1 MQLIIIEENDAGQ
14 RFDKFLHKCLPK
26 APNSFLYKMLRKK
39 NITLN
44 GKKAEGKEIL
54 KLSDEVKFFLAD
66 ETYQKFADE
75 EPSNGNEAKTSL
87 KTSEYEKAYETLKG
101 IQVVYEDHHVLVLNK
116 PMNVLSQKAV
126 PEDLSLNEWVIGY
139 LLHTKAITAEGLKRF
154 KPSICNR
161 LDRNTTGLVL
171 AGKTL
176 AGSQM
181 LSELLKQRNVHKYYR
196 LFVKGRLEKECL
208 IEGYLSKDNA
218 SNKVTISNKS
228 TDKKNTLEKESYI
241 QTFYKPIKVFKDKTL
256 LEVEL
261 ITGKTHQIRAH
272 LASIEHPL
280 IGDFKYGDRRFN
292 QHYKERFGVQSQLL
306 HAYRVVFPMLDTPFD
321 TLSEK
326 ELTAPLPAIFD
337 KLSSEN

>member
-1 MQLIIIEENDAGQ
+1 MQLITIEENDAGQ

-54 KLSDEVKFFLAD
+54 SLSDEVKFFLSD
-66 ETYQKFADE
+66 ETYQKFAGE
-75 EPSNGNEAKTSL
+75 ESAAECH
-87 KTSEYEKAYETLKG
+87 EFEKAYEALKG
-101 IQVVYEDHHVLVLNK
+101 IEVVYEDHHILVLNK
-116 PMNVLSQKAV
+116 PVNVLSQKAV

-139 LLHTKAITAEGLKRF
+139 LLKTGSITAEGLKRF
-154 KPSICNR
+154 KPSVCNR

-181 LSELLKQRNVHKYYR
+181 LSELLKERTVHKYYR
-196 LFVKGRLEKECL
+196 LFVKGRLEEECL

-218 SNKVTISNKS
+218 SNKVSISPKS
-228 TDKKNTLEKESYI
+228 SSSKLSSEKESYI
-241 QTFYKPIKVFKDKTL
+241 QTFYKPVKVYEDKTL

-272 LASIEHPL
+272 LASIGHPL

-292 QHYKERFGVQSQLL
+292 QKYKEHYGVQFQLL
-306 HAYRVVFPMLDTPFD
+306 HAYRVVFPKLESPFES
-321 TLSEK
+321 LSEK

-337 KLSSEN
+337 KLSSEH

>member
-1 MQLIIIEENDAGQ
+1 MQLITIEENDAGQ

-44 GKKAEGKEIL
+44 GKKAEGREIL
-54 KLSDEVKFFLAD
+54 ALSDEVKFFLSD
-66 ETYQKFADE
+66 ETYQKFAGE
-75 EPSNGNEAKTSL
+75 ETGAEC
-87 KTSEYEKAYETLKG
+87 SEFKKAYETLKG
-101 IQVVYEDHHVLVLNK
+101 IDVIYEDHHILVLNK
-116 PMNVLSQKAV
+116 PVNVLSQKAV

-139 LLHTKAITAEGLKRF
+139 LLKKECITAERLKRF
-154 KPSICNR
+154 KPSVCNR

-196 LFVKGRLEKECL
+196 LFVKGKLEEESL
-208 IEGYLSKDNA
+208 IEGYLVKDNA
-218 SNKVTISNKS
+218 SNKVTISSKS
-228 TDKKNTLEKESYI
+228 SSEINSPEKESYI
-241 QTFYKPIKVFKDKTL
+241 QTFYKPIKVYENITL

-272 LASIEHPL
+272 LASIGHPL
-280 IGDFKYGDRRFN
+280 IGDFKYGDRRIN
-292 QHYKERFGVQSQLL
+292 QTYKERFGVQFQLL
-306 HAYRVVFPMLDTPFD
+306 HAYRVVFPKLEVPFEA
-321 TLSEK
+321 LSDK
-326 ELTAPLPAIFD
+326 ELIAPLPAIFD
-337 KLSSEN
+337 KISSES

>member
-1 MQLIIIEENDAGQ
+1 MQLITIEENDAGQ

-54 KLSDEVKFFLAD
+54 SLSDEVKFFLSD
-66 ETYQKFADE
+66 ETYQKFAGE
-75 EPSNGNEAKTSL
+75 ESAAECH
-87 KTSEYEKAYETLKG
+87 EFEKAYEALKG
-101 IQVVYEDHHVLVLNK
+101 IEVVYEDHHILVLNK
-116 PMNVLSQKAV
+116 PVNVLSHKAV

-139 LLHTKAITAEGLKRF
+139 LLKTGSITAEGLKRF
-154 KPSICNR
+154 KPSVCNR

-171 AGKTL
+171 AGKSL
-176 AGSQM
+176 AGIQM
-181 LSELLKQRNVHKYYR
+181 LSELLKQRNVHKFYR

-218 SNKVTISNKS
+218 SNKVSISNNSSKENS
-228 TDKKNTLEKESYI
+228 VEKESYI
-241 QTFYKPIKVFKDKTL
+241 QTYYKPLKIFDDKTL

-272 LASIEHPL
+272 LASIGHPL

-292 QHYKERFGVQSQLL
+292 QKYKEQFGIQFQLL
-306 HAYRVVFPMLDTPFD
+306 HAYRIVFPAMEAPFD
-321 TLSEK
+321 NLSNK
-326 ELTAPLPAIFD
+326 ELIAPLPAIFD
-337 KLSSEN
+337 RISSES

>member
-1 MQLIIIEENDAGQ
+1 MQLITIAENDAGQ
-14 RFDKFLHKCLPK
+14 RFDKFLHKCLPQ
-26 APNSFLYKMLRKK
+26 APNSFIYKMLRKK

-54 KLSDEVKFFLAD
+54 KLSDEVKFFLSD
-66 ETYQKFADE
+66 ETFQKFAGTE
-75 EPSNGNEAKTSL
+75 TTAEC
-87 KTSEYEKAYETLKG
+87 SEYEKAYEALKG
-101 IQVVYEDHHVLVLNK
+101 IEVIYEDHHILVLNK
-116 PMNVLSQKAV
+116 PVNVLSQKAV

-139 LLHTKAITAEGLKRF
+139 LLQQGSISAEELKRF
-154 KPSICNR
+154 KPSVCNR

-181 LSELLKQRNVHKYYR
+181 LSELLKERTVHKYYR

-218 SNKVTISNKS
+218 SNKVSITSKS
-228 TDKKNTLEKESYI
+228 SSSKLSSEKESYI
-241 QTFYKPIKVFKDKTL
+241 QTFYKPVKVYEDKTL

-272 LASIEHPL
+272 LASIGHPL

-292 QHYKERFGVQSQLL
+292 KKYKEHFGVQFQLL
-306 HAYRVVFPMLDTPFD
+306 HAYRIVFPKLEAPFEA
-321 TLSEK
+321 LSEK

-337 KLSSEN
+337 KLSSEH

>member
-1 MQLIIIEENDAGQ
+1 MQLITIEKNDAGQ

-54 KLSDEVKFFLAD
+54 SLSDEVKFFLSD
-66 ETYQKFADE
+66 ETYQKFAGE
-75 EPSNGNEAKTSL
+75 ESAAECH
-87 KTSEYEKAYETLKG
+87 EFEKAYEALKG
-101 IQVVYEDHHVLVLNK
+101 IEVVYEDHHILVLNK
-116 PMNVLSQKAV
+116 PVNVLSQKAV

-139 LLHTKAITAEGLKRF
+139 LLKTGSITAEGLKRF
-154 KPSICNR
+154 KPSVCNR

-171 AGKTL
+171 AGKSL
-176 AGSQM
+176 AGIQM
-181 LSELLKQRNVHKYYR
+181 LSELLKQRNVHKFYR

-218 SNKVTISNKS
+218 SNKVSISNNSSKENS
-228 TDKKNTLEKESYI
+228 VEKESYI
-241 QTFYKPIKVFKDKTL
+241 QTYYKPLKIFDDKTL

-272 LASIEHPL
+272 LASIGHPL

-292 QHYKERFGVQSQLL
+292 QKYKEQFGIQFQLL
-306 HAYRVVFPMLDTPFD
+306 HAYRIVFPAMEASFD
-321 TLSEK
+321 NLSNK
-326 ELTAPLPAIFD
+326 ELIAPLPAIFD
-337 KLSSEN
+337 RISSES

>member
-1 MQLIIIEENDAGQ
+1 MQLITIEENDAGQ

-54 KLSDEVKFFLAD
+54 SLSDEVKFFLSD
-66 ETYQKFADE
+66 ETYQKFAGE
-75 EPSNGNEAKTSL
+75 ESTAECH
-87 KTSEYEKAYETLKG
+87 EFEKAYEALKG
-101 IQVVYEDHHVLVLNK
+101 IEVVYEDHHILVLNK
-116 PMNVLSQKAV
+116 PVNVLSQKAV

-139 LLHTKAITAEGLKRF
+139 LLKTGSITAEGLKRF
-154 KPSICNR
+154 KPSVCNR

-171 AGKTL
+171 AGKSL
-176 AGSQM
+176 AGIQM
-181 LSELLKQRNVHKYYR
+181 LSELLKQRNVHKFYR

-218 SNKVTISNKS
+218 SNKVSISNNSSKENS
-228 TDKKNTLEKESYI
+228 VEKEAYI
-241 QTFYKPIKVFKDKTL
+241 QTYYKPLKIFDDKTL

-272 LASIEHPL
+272 LASIGHPL

-292 QHYKERFGVQSQLL
+292 QKYKERFGIQFQLL
-306 HAYRVVFPMLDTPFD
+306 HAYRIVFPAMEAPFD
-321 TLSEK
+321 NLSNK
-326 ELTAPLPAIFD
+326 ELIAPLPAIFD
-337 KLSSEN
+337 RISSES

>member
-1 MQLIIIEENDAGQ
+1 MQLITIEENDAGQ

-54 KLSDEVKFFLAD
+54 SLSDEVKFFLSD
-66 ETYQKFADE
+66 ETYQKFAGE
-75 EPSNGNEAKTSL
+75 ESAAECH
-87 KTSEYEKAYETLKG
+87 EFEKAYEALKG
-101 IQVVYEDHHVLVLNK
+101 IEVVYEDHHILVLNK
-116 PMNVLSQKAV
+116 PVNVLSQKAV

-139 LLHTKAITAEGLKRF
+139 LLKTGSITAEGLKRF
-154 KPSICNR
+154 KPSVCNR

-171 AGKTL
+171 AGKSL
-176 AGSQM
+176 AGTQM
-181 LSELLKQRNVHKYYR
+181 LSELLKQRNVHKFYR

-218 SNKVTISNKS
+218 SNKVSISNNSSKENS
-228 TDKKNTLEKESYI
+228 VEKEAYI
-241 QTFYKPIKVFKDKTL
+241 QTYYKPLKIFDDKTL

-272 LASIEHPL
+272 LASIGHPL

-292 QHYKERFGVQSQLL
+292 QKYKERFGIQFQLL
-306 HAYRVVFPMLDTPFD
+306 HAYRIVFPAMEAPFD
-321 TLSEK
+321 NLSNK
-326 ELTAPLPAIFD
+326 ELIAPLPSIFD
-337 KLSSEN
+337 RISSES

>member
-1 MQLIIIEENDAGQ
+1 MQLITIEKNDAGQ

-54 KLSDEVKFFLAD
+54 SLSDEVKFFLSD
-66 ETYQKFADE
+66 ETYQKFAGE
-75 EPSNGNEAKTSL
+75 ESAAECH
-87 KTSEYEKAYETLKG
+87 EFEKAYEALKG
-101 IQVVYEDHHVLVLNK
+101 IEVVYEDHHILVLNK
-116 PMNVLSQKAV
+116 PVNVLSQKAV

-139 LLHTKAITAEGLKRF
+139 LLKTGSITAEGLKRF
-154 KPSICNR
+154 KPSVCNR

-171 AGKTL
+171 AGKSL
-176 AGSQM
+176 AGIQM
-181 LSELLKQRNVHKYYR
+181 LSELLKQRNVHKFYR

-218 SNKVTISNKS
+218 SNKVSISNNSSKENS
-228 TDKKNTLEKESYI
+228 VEKESYI
-241 QTFYKPIKVFKDKTL
+241 QTYYKPLKIFDDKTL

-272 LASIEHPL
+272 LASIGHPL

-292 QHYKERFGVQSQLL
+292 QKYKEQFGIQFQLL
-306 HAYRVVFPMLDTPFD
+306 HAYRIVFPAMEAPFD
-321 TLSEK
+321 NLSNK
-326 ELTAPLPAIFD
+326 ELIAPLPAIFD
-337 KLSSEN
+337 RISSES

>member
-1 MQLIIIEENDAGQ
+1 MQLITIEKNDAGQ

-54 KLSDEVKFFLAD
+54 SLSDEVKFFLSD
-66 ETYQKFADE
+66 ETYQKFAGE
-75 EPSNGNEAKTSL
+75 ESAAECH
-87 KTSEYEKAYETLKG
+87 EFEKAYEALKG
-101 IQVVYEDHHVLVLNK
+101 IEVVYEDHHILVLNK
-116 PMNVLSQKAV
+116 PVNVLSQKAV

-139 LLHTKAITAEGLKRF
+139 LLKTGSITAEGLKRF
-154 KPSICNR
+154 KPSVCNR

-171 AGKTL
+171 AGKSL
-176 AGSQM
+176 AGIQM
-181 LSELLKQRNVHKYYR
+181 LSELLKQRNVHKFYR

-218 SNKVTISNKS
+218 SNKVSISNNSSKENS
-228 TDKKNTLEKESYI
+228 VEKEAYI
-241 QTFYKPIKVFKDKTL
+241 QTYYKPLKIFDDKTL

-272 LASIEHPL
+272 LASIGHPL

-292 QHYKERFGVQSQLL
+292 QKYKERFGIQFQLL
-306 HAYRVVFPMLDTPFD
+306 HAYRIVFPAMEAPFD
-321 TLSEK
+321 NLSNK
-326 ELTAPLPAIFD
+326 ELIAPLPSIFD
-337 KLSSEN
+337 RISSES